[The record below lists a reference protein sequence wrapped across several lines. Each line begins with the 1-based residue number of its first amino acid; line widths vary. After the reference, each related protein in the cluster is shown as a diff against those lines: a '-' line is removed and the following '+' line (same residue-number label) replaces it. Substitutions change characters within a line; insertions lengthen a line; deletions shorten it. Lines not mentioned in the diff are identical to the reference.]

1 MILAMEKPQSL
12 MNITI
17 NITLIKNRLFDRN
30 KNDKK
35 TLWLQTQSLDK
46 QLTKT

>member
-35 TLWLQTQSLDK
+35 TL
-46 QLTKT
+46 

>member
-1 MILAMEKPQSL
+1 MILALEKPQSF

-17 NITLIKNRLFDRN
+17 NITLIKNRLFDWN

-35 TLWLQTQSLDK
+35 TLWLQTQSLD
-46 QLTKT
+46 